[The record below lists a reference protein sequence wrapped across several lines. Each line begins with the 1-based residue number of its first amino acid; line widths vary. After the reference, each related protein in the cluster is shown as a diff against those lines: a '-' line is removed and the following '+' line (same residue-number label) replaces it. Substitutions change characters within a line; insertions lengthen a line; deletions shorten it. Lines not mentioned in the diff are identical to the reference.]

1 MAAEVLEL
9 VLAGKIVS
17 EPRQQFALKDA
28 ANAHIALQSRATS
41 GATILVP

>member
-1 MAAEVLEL
+1 MFEL
-9 VLAGKIVS
+9 VRAGKIVS

-28 ANAHIALQSRATS
+28 ANAHRALQSRATT